1 MQLKHRIAEVF
12 FFFFFFFFWYPSCF
26 WGFSFEQSLLFIIHF
41 LLGKLFSCLW
51 IFVLNIFVSIV
62 FFLSSFNAW
71 IYVHRF
77 PFVPLVDLC
86 MDSFTACNF
95 RLQVL
100 LSFILRGILSI
111 GSFYTCISCV
121 RAFFRP

>member
-1 MQLKHRIAEVF
+1 MVQLKLRIAGV
-12 FFFFFFFFWYPSCF
+12 FFFFWYPSCF

-41 LLGKLFSCLW
+41 LLGKLFSCLR

-62 FFLSSFNAW
+62 FFCRPSMLGSISMFTGSLSSLLWTYAW
-71 IYVHRF
+71 IVLLLAT
-77 PFVPLVDLC
+77 FV
-86 MDSFTACNF
+86 
-95 RLQVL
+95 LQVL